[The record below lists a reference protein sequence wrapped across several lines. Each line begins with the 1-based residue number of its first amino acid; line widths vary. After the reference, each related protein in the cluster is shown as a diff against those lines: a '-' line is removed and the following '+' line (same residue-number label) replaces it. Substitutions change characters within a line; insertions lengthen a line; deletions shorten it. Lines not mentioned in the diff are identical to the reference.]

1 MVSLQQPHLFYIHTN
16 VLSSNLLYP
25 KEDRV
30 QNRLMFTCRTC
41 HVSEPATSP
50 CVYQNNLNTQVG
62 ETAGVTQDVG
72 SDPTVGDP
80 EFCLHCGEEL
90 ACAQCGILASGG
102 ALSDYHSSSDDDSR
116 GDLDD
121 YFSMP

>member
-1 MVSLQQPHLFYIHTN
+1 MNAH
-16 VLSSNLLYP
+16 SSNLLYP

-90 ACAQCGILASGG
+90 ACAQCGVLASGG
-102 ALSDYHSSSDDDSR
+102 ALSDYHSSSDYDDESR
-116 GDLDD
+116 EDVDGC
-121 YFSMP
+121 YSMP